1 MRLHRVDLV
10 NQDVAAVART
20 DHAWGRARISRDDD
34 RAIRSCEPIA
44 KRLRHLAVPDGERV
58 HRHILVLIHDAWAD
72 LVDIDLV
79 PAIVVLREVPLHPFR
94 ANFDVVFPRLEKVVG
109 HRSEAARSVDLYGP
123 GPPDAPRCEDE
134 IGIPDGVIRMEMRY
148 ERRFELREM
157 KSFHSIPVRG

>member
-20 DHAWGRARISRDDD
+20 DHVRGRARISRDND

-58 HRHILVLIHDAWAD
+58 HRHVPVLIHDAWAD

-94 ANFDVVFPRLEKVVG
+94 ANFDVVFPRLENMVG
-109 HRSEAARSVDLYGP
+109 HRFDAARSVDLYGP
-123 GPPDAPRCEDE
+123 GPPDDH
-134 IGIPDGVIRMEMRY
+134 GVK
-148 ERRFELREM
+148 M
-157 KSFHSIPVRG
+157 KSGYPTV